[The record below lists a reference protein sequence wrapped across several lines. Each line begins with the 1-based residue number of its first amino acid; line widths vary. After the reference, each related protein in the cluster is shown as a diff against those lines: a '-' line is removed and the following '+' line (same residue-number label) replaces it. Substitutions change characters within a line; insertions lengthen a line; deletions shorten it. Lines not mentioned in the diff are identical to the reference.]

1 MNATKE
7 QFDKA
12 GFSYPGFM
20 AFVNA
25 KPADDLIMHKEGKD
39 SSWNNCAVGLY
50 LKSIGINDDF
60 NHENNMHNVR
70 LLSRMMFENEF
81 PWKIVRDLIRSCYDT
96 YGELAL
102 AFNEYTE
109 PMKEFD
115 VLTD

>member
-7 QFDKA
+7 QFDAA

-50 LKSIGINDDF
+50 LKS
-60 NHENNMHNVR
+60 
-70 LLSRMMFENEF
+70 
-81 PWKIVRDLIRSCYDT
+81 
-96 YGELAL
+96 
-102 AFNEYTE
+102 
-109 PMKEFD
+109 
-115 VLTD
+115 

>member
-1 MNATKE
+1 
-7 QFDKA
+7 
-12 GFSYPGFM
+12 
-20 AFVNA
+20 
-25 KPADDLIMHKEGKD
+25 
-39 SSWNNCAVGLY
+39 
-50 LKSIGINDDF
+50 
-60 NHENNMHNVR
+60 MHNVR